1 MKWMRNTSR
10 DNECSFAFLVTSRL
24 VFTRTGI
31 YASNWPLLIT
41 KSILS
46 LLHGGGVFNVNHY
59 GDWLPI
65 SKIVHWEDFHF
76 CWLKSKI
83 TIDFKS
89 LNSGSGCASSPW
101 RRVARRPQA
110 HFWVQLW
117 DFVRHCLGHHGAP
130 WSLPSNC
137 SANEDENKVSRRLCS
152 WLLVSSVNDVRCF

>member
-1 MKWMRNTSR
+1 MLVCLPSYFSTCVYQDWNICIKL
-10 DNECSFAFLVTSRL
+10 AFINNQIHTELV
-24 VFTRTGI
+24 
-31 YASNWPLLIT
+31 AW
-41 KSILS
+41 
-46 LLHGGGVFNVNHY
+46 GGVVFNVNHY

-117 DFVRHCLGHHGAP
+117 DFGRHCLGHHGAP